1 MQPNILVFFTD
12 QQRWDTVGCYNP
24 AVSTTPVLDQLAR
37 EGVKFEKPLLSSPC
51 AARHVPACK
60 PGATRRRTAV
70 IAIMSPCDRMR

>member
-37 EGVKFEKPLLSSPC
+37 EGV
-51 AARHVPACK
+51 
-60 PGATRRRTAV
+60 
-70 IAIMSPCDRMR
+70 